1 MQLTALYTRVSTQ
14 EQMKEGYSIHAQKE
28 RLEAYAKAKGY
39 EKTQLYTDGGL
50 SGGSLERPAL
60 QQLILDIE
68 KGLINCVIVYKL
80 DRISRSQ
87 KDTLYLVQDI
97 FNKNDVDFISLE
109 ENIDTSTPMGMLMIG
124 VLSAFAELER
134 STITQRSL
142 MGREERAK
150 EGYYHG
156 GGNYE
161 PLGYNYVNGEL
172 VVNESEKEIIKD
184 MFSLYVNGNSLNT
197 TSQKIWDKYPD
208 RIKSKTIVRDALK
221 NTLYIGKV
229 SFNGKEFHGRHQPII
244 DEKTF
249 YEAQRIRKKRSVGE
263 GWTNKRKGLFVGKI
277 HCAHCGAKYA
287 RVVSGTK
294 KYRYVWYRCY
304 SRVSSASRYMVRDK
318 SCTNKSWKEE
328 ALNDLIINQLKTLN
342 FNTFEENKSNV
353 NNSIKSHENELNR
366 LNAQIEKLIDLYTF
380 DTIDRATLDKR
391 LSELNKRKNNV
402 LASIEVLKEESEPTK
417 ALLNLKDF
425 DWDAESDEN
434 KMRVIDELIDRIE
447 IDNDNVK
454 AYFTFN

>member
-87 KDTLYLVQDI
+87 KDTLYLVQDV
-97 FNKNDVDFISLE
+97 FNKNKVDFISLE

-150 EGYYHG
+150 EGFYHG

-161 PLGYNYVNGEL
+161 PLGYNYINGEL
-172 VVNESEKEIIKD
+172 VINEYESTIVEE
-184 MFSLYVNGNSLNT
+184 MFNLYVNGNSLNT
-197 TSQKIWDKYPD
+197 TAQKIWDKYPD

-221 NTLYIGKV
+221 NTLYIGMV
-229 SFNGKEFHGRHQPII
+229 SFNQKEFIGRHQPII

-249 YEAQRIRKKRSVGE
+249 YKAQRIRQKRSVGD
-263 GWTNKRKGLFVGKI
+263 GWTNKRKGLLVGKLY
-277 HCAHCGAKYA
+277 CGHCGARYG
-287 RVVSGTK
+287 RFPSGPK
-294 KYRYVWYRCY
+294 KYRYVNYICY
-304 SRVSSASRYMVRDK
+304 SRRSSASRHMIRDENCK
-318 SCTNKSWKEE
+318 NKSWKEE
-328 ALNDLIINQLKTLN
+328 TLN
-342 FNTFEENKSNV
+342 GLVIDHLKKINFTTFEEEKNDGISQ
-353 NNSIKSHENELNR
+353 IKTHESELNR
-366 LNAQIEKLIDLYTF
+366 LNTQIERIIDLYTF
-380 DTIDRATLDKR
+380 DTIDRETLDKR
-391 LSELNKRKNNV
+391 LNELNKRKNVV
-402 LASIEVLKEESEPTK
+402 LGTIEELKEETEPTQ
-417 ALLNLKDF
+417 ALLDLKDF
-425 DWDAESDEN
+425 DWDDESNEN
-434 KMRVIDELIDRIE
+434 KMRMIDELIDRVE
-447 IDNDNVK
+447 IDKENIRV
-454 AYFTFN
+454 YFTF